1 MNAAELKF
9 NCPRLNTY
17 AMESFT
23 FFICNKF
30 AKILKNS
37 FFYFVSMVYGV

>member
-9 NCPRLNTY
+9 TCPRLNTY

-30 AKILKNS
+30 AKILKTC
-37 FFYFVSMVYGV
+37 FFYFVNTVYGV